1 MKEFFRNV
9 SPVRAIKDLW
19 QILGAPSEFRLRS
32 LALALLVTG
41 GIFSVMWQ
49 QGGRGLPRPPEV
61 IYFESWRADRSDA
74 EIMAGNIAATKKA
87 RAEAAEEQA
96 RAEDVRKMYKA
107 VGAATG
113 LDTEAMDRQAKAE
126 HAAQARAEE
135 ARTKALLDRLVVKP
149 AAAPSPK
156 AP

>member
-9 SPVRAIKDLW
+9 SPVRAIKDFW
-19 QILGAPSEFRLRS
+19 QILGAPSEFRFRS
-32 LALALLVTG
+32 LALALLVSG

-61 IYFESWRADRSDA
+61 IYFESWRADRTDA
-74 EIMAGNIAATKKA
+74 EIIAGNIEATKKA
-87 RAEAAEEQA
+87 RAEAAEEEA

-113 LDTEAMDRQAKAE
+113 LDTEAMDRQGRAE
-126 HAAQARAEE
+126 REAAARAAE
-135 ARTKALLDRLVVKP
+135 ARNKAILERSLDKP
-149 AAAPSPK
+149 ATTPSSK

>member
-9 SPVRAIKDLW
+9 SPVRAVMDLW
-19 QILGAPSEFRLRS
+19 QILGAPSEFRFRS
-32 LALALLVTG
+32 LALALAVTF

-74 EIMAGNIAATKKA
+74 EIIAGNIEATKKA
-87 RAEAAEEQA
+87 RAEAAAEEA

-113 LDTEAMDRQAKAE
+113 LDTEAMDRQG
-126 HAAQARAEE
+126 RAERE
-135 ARTKALLDRLVVKP
+135 AAKRAADARNKAILEQSLVKP
-149 AAAPSPK
+149 VATPSAKTP
-156 AP
+156 